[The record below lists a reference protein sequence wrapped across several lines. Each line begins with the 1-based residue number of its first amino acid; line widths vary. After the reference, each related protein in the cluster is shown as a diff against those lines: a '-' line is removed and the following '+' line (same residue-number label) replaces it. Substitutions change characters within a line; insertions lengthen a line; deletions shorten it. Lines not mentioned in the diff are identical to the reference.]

1 MTLTFLVC
9 LHMKI
14 KLNLTSRFTP
24 SNLTFSSFKIWVL
37 EISISTSLLRS
48 NIFQHLLP
56 SNFLKTSETFFLI
69 VPCRLSSTFFCLK
82 SMCKGYCHMIYIENI
97 YIYIYIYNMYIY
109 STNFYIYSI
118 KIVLKRSLKAHLKI
132 TFLFPVSIQWV
143 CFYQHKVL

>member
-69 VPCRLSSTFFCLK
+69 VLVDCLVHF
-82 SMCKGYCHMIYIENI
+82 SVWRVCVRGIVTWYILKI

-143 CFYQHKVL
+143 CFYQHKLL